1 MTERKTLTLGDFRGV
16 DFSTSPLNVKAYRAS
31 NMVNLINDF
40 GKTRKRPGW
49 RERLT
54 ITHEGRPVRINGI
67 FNYEDGDHRDVIVH
81 AGCRFYRLG
90 VDAATGREVAYDIT
104 ESGTHKASRVVADM
118 LRDERSQVVYNKRR
132 MYILGCGDYLVY
144 GTWDG
149 GESYQLRRV
158 YNGED
163 TYIPTTT
170 IGIDATSTQGNQAS
184 NQEILDDVSYM
195 TPWRKNLLQ
204 GYTTFTYKD
213 AFSETEE
220 TGYDL
225 TWYLDASIDEGSVVT
240 VINEKGECAK
250 NTPGDAGLYMENG
263 YLVGAIYFDTGHV
276 VGYLTSRVPGTSSTQ
291 RNNYFWPEDNGDS
304 LVTVIFS
311 HTPTAEEAGLDAA
324 DFVPYEDRIG
334 GCSFGMMFGVSGNTD
349 RLFVSGNEHFPNVDF
364 FSEAEDLTYF
374 PDLNTVAM
382 GTVSQ
387 AVVGYARLSDNTLA
401 IFKESVGG
409 ADASI
414 FYRTGYTSEQTDEK
428 GNLERL
434 LSIFPT
440 TAGNLGETMISRHA
454 SLDFGG
460 DNLMLSRNGVFGIV
474 LADNVAT
481 ATRYTRERSRHIN
494 AKLCA
499 EPSLSDA
506 VGYSFNNRYYLAVN
520 SHVYVADAR
529 YRISVH
535 DDMDGS
541 YQYEWWYWED
551 VPARVFSELD
561 GRLVF
566 GSEDGMI
573 CEFDGACTDRTYRH
587 FEEGDLALDID
598 NNQMDFNGTL
608 PFMPCE
614 GDRLVITTSGAYA
627 LYADEIERVEGER
640 IYVGEA
646 AILGI
651 LEGERVYAD
660 RVGAS
665 GLAVGVP
672 YTVDDVDVMGC
683 SFRLLTEDGVPVV
696 LSSGGFR
703 LLLRLTGEELR
714 ACEVGAVD
722 FRLSRYLDGGVLTLT
737 DYGGE
742 VPILPQASTCR
753 HHPIRAAWYTP
764 VFDLG
769 SAAHEKSLHRMTM
782 IAEPGIVGTLRFGFE
797 TRGFESEVRRE
808 VTLHDVLGSGRGFS
822 FEDLT
827 FEDFSFATGFAH
839 SFTKRLFVRGFNYIM
854 FRFVSDEETD
864 CGIGGFEAVFSINS
878 RKGGVR

>member
-16 DFSTSPLNVKAYRAS
+16 DFSTSPLNVKPYRAS

-170 IGIDATSTQGNQAS
+170 IGIDAVTHTGGGVWTIS
-184 NQEILDDVSYM
+184 NQEVLDDVNYM
-195 TPWRKNLLQ
+195 TPQRKNLLQ
-204 GYTTFTYKD
+204 GISMLESGVECDDWF
-213 AFSETEE
+213 
-220 TGYDL
+220 
-225 TWYLDASIDEGSVVT
+225 LDASVDKGSTVRIINHRGEECVNTDGDEYLYRADGMCAAT
-240 VINEKGECAK
+240 VDFEQGRISR
-250 NTPGDAGLYMENG
+250 NG
-263 YLVGAIYFDTGHV
+263 AAPD
-276 VGYLTSRVPGTSSTQ
+276 
-291 RNNYFWPEDNGDS
+291 FWPEDNGDS

-311 HTPTAEEAGLDAA
+311 HTPTAEEAGLDEA

-414 FYRTGYTSEQTDEK
+414 FYRTGYTSEQLDEK
-428 GNLERL
+428 GNLEKI

-573 CEFDGACTDRTYRH
+573 CEFDGACTDRTYCH

-627 LYADEIERVEGER
+627 LYADEIEQVEGER

-722 FRLSRYLDGGVLTLT
+722 FRLSRYLDGDVLTLT
-737 DYGGE
+737 DYDGE
-742 VPILPQASTCR
+742 VPILPQASICR

>member
-1 MTERKTLTLGDFRGV
+1 MTERKTIALGDFRGV
-16 DFSTSPLNVKAYRAS
+16 DFSTSPLNVKPYRAS

-90 VDAATGREVAYDIT
+90 VDAATGREIAEDIT
-104 ESGTHKASRVVADM
+104 ESGTHEASRVVPDK

-170 IGIDATSTQGNQAS
+170 IGIDGVVGKVTYPSGGTPYISDYGS
-184 NQEILDDVSYM
+184 EPSSRGEVLDDVSYL
-195 TPWRKNLLQ
+195 TSWRKNMLQ
-204 GYTTFTYKD
+204 GHPDTP
-213 AFSETEE
+213 
-220 TGYDL
+220 GYP
-225 TWYLDASIDEGSVVT
+225 THIWYLDASIDPGTVVT
-240 VINEKGECAK
+240 ITNELTGESIQSEVGK
-250 NTPGDAGLYMENG
+250 TTLYDNRGNTIVFDFERGCIG
-263 YLVGAIYFDTGHV
+263 YVGSFFPD
-276 VGYLTSRVPGTSSTQ
+276 
-291 RNNYFWPEDNGDS
+291 DNGDS
-304 LVTVIFS
+304 LITVTFS

-382 GTVSQ
+382 GTESQ
-387 AVVGYARLSDNTLA
+387 AVVGYSRLSDNTLA

-414 FYRTGYTSEQTDEK
+414 FYRTGYTSEQLDEK
-428 GNLERL
+428 GNLEKI

-573 CEFDGACTDRTYRH
+573 CEFDGACTDRTYLH

-627 LYADEIERVEGER
+627 LYADEIVRVEGER
-640 IYVGEA
+640 IYLGEA
-646 AILGI
+646 AIMGI

-672 YTVDDVDVMGC
+672 YTVDDVDIMGC
-683 SFRLLTEDGVPVV
+683 SFRLLTEDGAPVV

-714 ACEVGAVD
+714 TCEVGPVD
-722 FRLSRYLDGGVLTLT
+722 FRLRRYPDGEVLTLT
-737 DYGGE
+737 DYDGE
-742 VPILPQASTCR
+742 VPILPQASICR

-797 TRGFESEVRRE
+797 TRGFDQEVRRE

-864 CGIGGFEAVFSINS
+864 CGIGGFEAVFSIHS

>member
-1 MTERKTLTLGDFRGV
+1 MTERKTIALGDFRGV

-54 ITHEGRPVRINGI
+54 ITHEGSPVRINGI

-90 VDAATGREVAYDIT
+90 VDAATGRDIAEDIT
-104 ESGTHKASRVVADM
+104 ESGTHEASRVVAGK

-170 IGIDATSTQGNQAS
+170 IGIDAVYPLGGDRGYSPS
-184 NQEILDDVSYM
+184 NQEVLEDVNYL
-195 TPWRKNLLQ
+195 TQWRKNMLQ
-204 GYTTFTYKD
+204 GYVTDGNGDHLMWF
-213 AFSETEE
+213 
-220 TGYDL
+220 
-225 TWYLDASIDEGSVVT
+225 LDAAIEEGSVVT
-240 VINEKGECAK
+240 IVNEKGVVAK
-250 NTPGDAGLYMENG
+250 NEPGDKYLYIDNEDRYRVGWIDFENG
-263 YLVGAIYFDTGHV
+263 SISGQLKSPVQSGLNTVQEPNG
-276 VGYLTSRVPGTSSTQ
+276 
-291 RNNYFWPEDNGDS
+291 FWSADNGDS
-304 LVTVIFS
+304 LITVTFS
-311 HTPTAEEAGLDAA
+311 HTPTAEEAGLDEA
-324 DFVPYEDRIG
+324 DFVSYEDRIG

-382 GTVSQ
+382 GTESQ
-387 AVVGYARLSDNTLA
+387 AVVGYSRLSDNTLA

-414 FYRTGYTSEQTDEK
+414 FYRTGYTSEQLDEK
-428 GNLERL
+428 GNLEKI

-499 EPSLSDA
+499 EPSLADA

-573 CEFDGACTDRTYRH
+573 CEFDGACTDRTYLH

-608 PFMPCE
+608 PFAPCE

-627 LYADEIERVEGER
+627 LYADEIVRVEGER
-640 IYVGEA
+640 IYLGEA
-646 AILGI
+646 AIMGI

-660 RVGAS
+660 CVGAS

-683 SFRLLTEDGVPVV
+683 SFRLLTEEGVPVV

-714 ACEVGAVD
+714 ACEVGPVD
-722 FRLSRYLDGGVLTLT
+722 FRLKRYLDGDVLTLT
-737 DYGGE
+737 DYDGE
-742 VPILPQASTCR
+742 VPILPQASICR

-769 SAAHEKSLHRMTM
+769 SAAYEKSLHRMTM

-797 TRGFESEVRRE
+797 TRGFDQEVRRE
-808 VTLHDVLGSGRGFS
+808 VTLHDVLGGGRGFS

-864 CGIGGFEAVFSINS
+864 CGIGGFEAVFSIHS